1 MFVLSVF
8 PLMDKLAISRPE
20 DQLHESANLKLAS
33 ETSLKVEEIVPR
45 VDRALQFV
53 INNFEHLYQRIYG
66 ERKEVLINFRA
77 WMQTQLERSLLG
89 DYKNV
94 EIPGQLSFS
103 QYSLKKKQ
111 VLLVSYEKRAYLS
124 SSNAIC
130 GTRLP
135 TGRVLVLFAVMKKRF
150 LVVKNCRSVYSG
162 GFSSEQIHLQ
172 QLSKKGL
179 ENAISGKQ
187 VTTIVVDGK
196 IEQTEEILKRLYNHR
211 FDEKSMVH
219 VLCPDDSPHVED
231 FEQTL
236 RSFAECR
243 SFAVN
248 TMRHGAPLEL
258 DL

>member
-1 MFVLSVF
+1 MWRGCQRAGVSIVC
-8 PLMDKLAISRPE
+8 R
-20 DQLHESANLKLAS
+20 N
-33 ETSLKVEEIVPR
+33 EEAFFWWSKIVG
-45 VDRALQFV
+45 LF
-53 INNFEHLYQRIYG
+53 
-66 ERKEVLINFRA
+66 
-77 WMQTQLERSLLG
+77 TQ
-89 DYKNV
+89 
-94 EIPGQLSFS
+94 
-103 QYSLKKKQ
+103 
-111 VLLVSYEKRAYLS
+111 A
-124 SSNAIC
+124 
-130 GTRLP
+130 
-135 TGRVLVLFAVMKKRF
+135 
-150 LVVKNCRSVYSG
+150 

-187 VTTIVVDGK
+187 VTTIIVDGK

-231 FEQTL
+231 FEQML